1 VGGAILF
8 ALGIDYLL
16 PREWFVSELVMQGDC
31 CHEEIGLF
39 NIISAVV
46 LILLLINALFLHR
59 HHNHEEEFMEET
71 EATCFMVEGMNCSHC
86 AANVEKAIRSVE
98 GVENV
103 SVFLSEKQA
112 LVSGNYDEYAVR
124 EAVENIGYKIK

>member
-1 VGGAILF
+1 
-8 ALGIDYLL
+8 
-16 PREWFVSELVMQGDC
+16 
-31 CHEEIGLF
+31 
-39 NIISAVV
+39 
-46 LILLLINALFLHR
+46 
-59 HHNHEEEFMEET
+59 MEET

-112 LVSGNYDEYAVR
+112 VVSGNYDEKAVR
-124 EAVENIGYKIK
+124 EAVESIGYKIK